1 MSQKF
6 FKIFSKFFTLTN
18 NSLHFH
24 LSQLGVGSLGF
35 KPCIIH
41 GPLGSCWSEIFHA
54 DFSTCR
60 SRISTISETDSSLIP
75 VKFGPRFLIFLV
87 QNLDSRSGPE
97 FLGLSS
103 FDGFLGQRISSCIK
117 KFFKF
122 WIPVNWNKLIW
133 LPVITPINHRDNW
146 TKITTL
152 DLKVWPLWRH
162 TQWFWLLPVTVLKD
176 WTSG

>member
-18 NSLHFH
+18 NSLQFSSESTRDRIPRIQTMHHPRTARLVLVRDF
-24 LSQLGVGSLGF
+24 
-35 KPCIIH
+35 PCRFFYLPVPNDS
-41 GPLGSCWSEIFHA
+41 G
-54 DFSTCR
+54 
-60 SRISTISETDSSLIP
+60 RISTISETDSSLIP

-122 WIPVNWNKLIW
+122 
-133 LPVITPINHRDNW
+133 
-146 TKITTL
+146 
-152 DLKVWPLWRH
+152 
-162 TQWFWLLPVTVLKD
+162 
-176 WTSG
+176 